1 MSDTIPSAVMKRSG
15 PQSLEELRRKGPAT
29 REEIDA
35 LAEKYGMGVG
45 LTNAENDRVAEY
57 FKTRRNA
64 GDLATLLG
72 VLYPNCEWTMRGTK
86 KDNQAKTF
94 DDRNPNTWDAALYEQ
109 LEWDDDNPLP
119 KPTKAELQ
127 KMIPFVQDI
136 LDQEAYIKMRR
147 QFYPTEPQMVRAM
160 WEYIVEGNKEGID
173 ALQAR
178 RLAVKK
184 RFPKPEN
191 KHWMVQSE
199 DYLRVYPNSPADI
212 LRDIDE
218 EELRKLAFSPGVQ
231 SEDAE
236 PLATS
241 LSLSE
246 QAEKILAK
254 RAKSK
259 VGQQLGGDNHVFIT
273 PTLEDVDELKEK
285 LSKSNAEDE

>member
-1 MSDTIPSAVMKRSG
+1 MSDRIPSAVMKRSG
-15 PQSLEELRRKGPAT
+15 PQSIEELVRKGPPT

-45 LTNAENDRVAEY
+45 LSNFDNDRIAEY

-72 VLYPNCEWTMRGTK
+72 VLYPNCEWMMRGTRK
-86 KDNQAKTF
+86 NAPAKTM
-94 DDRNPNTWDAALYEQ
+94 DDRNPTTWDAALYEQ
-109 LEWDDDNPLP
+109 LEWDEDNPLP

-147 QFYPTEPQMVRAM
+147 QFFPQESQLVRAL
-160 WEYIVEGNKEGID
+160 WEYIVEGNREGVD

-191 KHWMVQSE
+191 KHWMVQAE
-199 DYLRVYPNSPADI
+199 DYLKVFPNSPADI

-218 EELRKLAFSPGVQ
+218 EELKRLAFAPGVQ

-236 PLATS
+236 PLSTK
-241 LSLSE
+241 LTLSE

-254 RAKSK
+254 RAKTK
-259 VGQQLGGDNHVFIT
+259 VGEHVGTDNFVFVT
-273 PTLEDVDELKEK
+273 PTLADIDEMQEK
-285 LSKSNAEDE
+285 ISKSTNEDN